1 LSESQVLRELASSLT
16 EKERHELLEKI
27 KQSLHITDDSE
38 EDIVEKQL
46 DEKERDKLIRQEIS
60 QTSLLTRLILWF
72 KSIFSGRS
80 KKEIYLNMKIQTLKK
95 RIQRKSAGI
104 TGFETRDLTP
114 KMAELVLQL
123 YTTIHPLV
131 KLFRL
136 LWKNPDVFDRV
147 FTSILEKTLD
157 SPKKA
162 LEDLVTIERLEEV
175 YSREGL
181 KDAIRK
187 EVVKEIEDYVETI
200 PDELI
205 GALEKEFTPLFY
217 LRDTVLFPYNDLFE
231 LFHYKPDVNSQV
243 APFKS
248 ASAMIALK
256 LLERLYYALYTIG
269 KIEEPMHFSNELCVQ
284 LGNLEGYVSRNET
297 GEKEEDLE
305 ELSENG
311 PVEKPSGS
319 EEDSESKEDSLDH
332 YAEMG
337 EQVLRNAR
345 EALKSAKKFNANVPL
360 AELIRYFKR
369 DPYYKMMI
377 YVPELKLRDFY
388 SSALKMRLLPQI
400 DGIFKE
406 IRQRVVT
413 KRIDE
418 LFEGRQVKN
427 FRYYRKYSSLEYE
440 KLGLPVFTN
449 IGPLTFLFNFLD
461 LFYRLFIQECIQILS
476 RGILQQ
482 NRLTLN
488 RLLVYAGE
496 AEETHDRIQQFDNSL
511 SPDEDDGKLFQRL
524 RFKLASNTS
533 HQRLY
538 RNLIIQK
545 DKEVQTHLA
554 KGKESL
560 AGIKKVFDE
569 ILTSPTESV
578 KGKLS
583 TYYFVQGE
591 SATLKNLLMK
601 CSTGIDS
608 FHKLMYQVEKLD
620 SGS

>member
-1 LSESQVLRELASSLT
+1 MSESQVLRELASSLT

-591 SATLKNLLMK
+591 SVTLKNLLMK

>member
-591 SATLKNLLMK
+591 SVTLKNLLMK